1 MYNFCSC
8 FGILQRP
15 QVIGIRNEMA
25 IAALVRENKSLLRFG
40 IFLEVRCAR
49 IHVTDYIQRNNDNCK

>member
-1 MYNFCSC
+1 
-8 FGILQRP
+8 
-15 QVIGIRNEMA
+15 VIGIRNEMA